1 MTHDGRNEGMTHEGD
16 QAVQSIFRALG
27 VRRCETATLQS
38 GSLAPSTSKR
48 TISWFV
54 FESGSVFGR
63 LVVEYSVSK
72 YKALKLRI
80 VSVITN

>member
-1 MTHDGRNEGMTHEGD
+1 MMTHDGRNEGMTHEGD
-16 QAVQSIFRALG
+16 QEAQSIFRALG

-54 FESGSVFGR
+54 IQGQCLWIWQCFWEISRGILGQQIQG
-63 LVVEYSVSK
+63 VEP
-72 YKALKLRI
+72 
-80 VSVITN
+80 